1 MSMNATRW
9 IEYDVNH
16 RGLTEAGVGNSARW
30 IDRAGRGQMARLLG
44 RSTIARIILR
54 DGDSVEEFG
63 PVDAPWRIELVV
75 HQNRVWGD
83 LLMGGTLAAGETYMR
98 GDWSTDDLVGLIR
111 VLLKTNLTELAS
123 PNPSV
128 RLVSWL
134 FHRLHRNTRDI
145 ARRNIAA
152 HYDLGNDFFR
162 LFLDESMM
170 YSSGYFADAETTLEE
185 ASRAKVDLLC
195 RKLKLSPGMEVIE
208 IGTGWGYLAC
218 YMAREYGCRV
228 TTTTISREQFTLAT
242 DRVVREGLQD
252 RVRVV
257 FEDYRSLRGEFDRL
271 ISVEMIEAVGH
282 EYLDTYFERCS
293 KLLRPTG
300 RMALQAITIPDEYLD
315 TYRRNVDFIQ
325 RHIFPG
331 GALPSIGQMI
341 RSVTQR
347 TDLRLVHCEDIPDHY
362 ARTLREW
369 RRRFWDSENK
379 IRALGFD
386 ESFLRRWDYYFSYC
400 EAAFLER
407 TIGLA
412 QLVFEKPRHSSERVR
427 HHGINGGQKG

>member
-1 MSMNATRW
+1 M
-9 IEYDVNH
+9 V
-16 RGLTEAGVGNSARW
+16 
-30 IDRAGRGQMARLLG
+30 RLLG
-44 RSTIARIILR
+44 RSTHARIILR
-54 DGDSVEEFG
+54 DQDSVEEVG
-63 PVDAPWRIELVV
+63 PVDAPWQIELVI
-75 HQNRVWGD
+75 HRHRVWGD
-83 LLMGGTLAAGETYMR
+83 LLIGGTIAGGESYMR
-98 GDWSTDDLVGLIR
+98 GDWSTDDLVALIR
-111 VLLKTNLTELAS
+111 VLLRSNLTELAS
-123 PNPSV
+123 PDPSI
-128 RLVSWL
+128 RWGSWL
-134 FHRLHRNTRDI
+134 FHRLRRNTRNT
-145 ARRNIAA
+145 APRNIAA

-185 ASRAKVDLLC
+185 ASRTKVDVLC

-228 TTTTISREQFTLAT
+228 TTTTISQEQFALAT
-242 DRVVREGLQD
+242 NRVAREGLRD

-257 FEDYRSLRGEFDRL
+257 FEDYRSLKGEFDRL

-300 RMALQAITIPDEYLD
+300 RMALQAITIPDEHLD

-325 RHIFPG
+325 RYIFPG

-341 RSVTQR
+341 RSVAR
-347 TDLRLVHCEDIPDHY
+347 HTDLRLVHCEDIPDHY

-369 RRRFWDSENK
+369 RRRFWDSENE
-379 IRALGFD
+379 IRAMGFD
-386 ESFLRRWDYYFSYC
+386 ESFLRRWDYYFAYC

-412 QLVFEKPRHSSERVR
+412 QFVFEKPRHASEHFRHAAVMSSCSVESSLTAR
-427 HHGINGGQKG
+427 